1 VNTYLP
7 AFLGDS
13 DKAKKLRR
21 IRINDEC
28 ELDDLEEIVKDIK
41 CSIDSARTC
50 DSQTRAIVQQCAT
63 PAYACILWHI
73 REYMDQLEAVLDL
86 IVETAEV
93 AAARYPLDRVM
104 QVHDSLQRSAID
116 LLATLLMREDQE
128 EDHDDEMDR

>member
-1 VNTYLP
+1 
-7 AFLGDS
+7 
-13 DKAKKLRR
+13 
-21 IRINDEC
+21 
-28 ELDDLEEIVKDIK
+28 
-41 CSIDSARTC
+41 
-50 DSQTRAIVQQCAT
+50 
-63 PAYACILWHI
+63 
-73 REYMDQLEAVLDL
+73 MDQLEAVLDL